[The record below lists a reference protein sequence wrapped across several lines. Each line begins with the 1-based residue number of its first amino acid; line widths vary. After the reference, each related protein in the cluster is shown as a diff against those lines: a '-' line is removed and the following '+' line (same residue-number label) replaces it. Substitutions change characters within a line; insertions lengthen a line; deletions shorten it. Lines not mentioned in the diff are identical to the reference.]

1 MNVNDKQSIDQQTML
16 KLGQNLVAVAAAK
29 GIQRLDSL
37 TRPQWLMLWETR
49 IGHTPIFTLAFS
61 LVKTMNTH
69 GILLAEVAADNPT
82 HFVQCLQQG
91 NLIPYYAQ
99 NPQGGAPIP
108 TDVEYDAELDDEIQ
122 G

>member
-1 MNVNDKQSIDQQTML
+1 MDVNDKQSIDQQTML

-37 TRPQWLMLWETR
+37 TRSQWLMLWETR

-61 LVKTMNTH
+61 LVKTMNSH
-69 GILLAEVAADNPT
+69 GILLAEVASDNPT
-82 HFVQCLQQG
+82 YFVQCLQQG
-91 NLIPYYAQ
+91 NLLPYYTQ
-99 NPQGGAPIP
+99 HPQGSTLIP
-108 TDVEYDAELDDEIQ
+108 TAVEYDAELDDEVQ